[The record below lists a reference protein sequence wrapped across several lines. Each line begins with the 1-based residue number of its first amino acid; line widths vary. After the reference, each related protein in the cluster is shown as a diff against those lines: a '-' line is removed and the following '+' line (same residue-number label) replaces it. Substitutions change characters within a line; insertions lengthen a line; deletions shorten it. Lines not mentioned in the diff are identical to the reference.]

1 MHFTLKNIR
10 PLRALIAFFA
20 CAFLMLSS
28 AYPAMAFGNPKSSPT
43 EGEVNLTEI
52 ERNSEKVLERG
63 PQSPEDM
70 NEQSPG
76 SGGLNEVQ
84 GTADMDKMER
94 SGSSPSTPFEKQV
107 EKAFDQVTD

>member
-1 MHFTLKNIR
+1 MHITLKNIR

-28 AYPAMAFGNPKSSPT
+28 AYPAMAFGDSKSSPT
-43 EGEVNLTEI
+43 DGEVNLTGI

-63 PQSPEDM
+63 PQSPQEM

-84 GTADMDKMER
+84 GTADFNKMER
-94 SGSSPSTPFEKQV
+94 SGGNQSTPFEKQV
-107 EKAFDQVTD
+107 EKAFDKVTD